1 MRVPKVSR
9 TRRLQRETR
18 PRESTNGSKNNGK
31 DGESKSPS
39 STSNDKNT
47 KIKRPMNAFMVWA
60 REYRTILSKGFP
72 KESNSQISVRLGDI
86 WSNLTNE
93 EKKPF
98 YDRADKLR
106 RQHEKDYPG

>member
-1 MRVPKVSR
+1 
-9 TRRLQRETR
+9 
-18 PRESTNGSKNNGK
+18 
-31 DGESKSPS
+31 
-39 STSNDKNT
+39 
-47 KIKRPMNAFMVWA
+47 MNAFMVWA

-86 WSNLTNE
+86 WSNLTND

-106 RQHEKDYPG
+106 RQHEKDYPGK